1 MRSNYQFRP
10 NSQLDTIIFDLDDT
24 LISWANPKIEWRD
37 YLKPFFGSLHSYL
50 KQQGHEVDEKLLAT
64 TFGRN
69 TRDAW
74 AATRE
79 NEAYIAVSLGGV
91 LARVVEEL
99 EISADAIDVDEL
111 MRCADWRPFPGVD
124 LYPDTHDVLD
134 ELRERGYK
142 IGLITNA
149 FQPMWMRDV
158 ELASYDLIDR
168 LDARITSGDTGFM
181 KPHPAIFWRMLG
193 MLDSEPDRAMY
204 VGDSP
209 AHDVRGANETGLI
222 SVHIDPPHLD
232 KQPKSPIEQPD
243 FTITTLSDL
252 IPVIDKI
259 VNRKS

>member
-10 NSQLDTIIFDLDDT
+10 NTQLDTIIFDLDDT
-24 LISWANPKIEWRD
+24 LISWANPQIEWRD
-37 YLKPFFGSLHSYL
+37 YLKPFFESMEGYLTRQGYHIDGSA
-50 KQQGHEVDEKLLAT
+50 LAIS
-64 TFGRN
+64 FGRN

-74 AATRE
+74 ADTRNHE
-79 NEAYIAVSLGGV
+79 KHIAVSMGGV
-91 LARVVEEL
+91 LYRVLTEL
-99 EISADAIDVDEL
+99 GLDADEIDIDQL

-124 LYPDTHDVLD
+124 LYPDTHAVLD

-149 FQPMWMRDV
+149 FQPMWMRDK
-158 ELASYDLIDR
+158 ELAHYALIDR

-193 MLDSEPDRAMY
+193 LLDSEPDRAMY

-232 KQPKSPIEQPD
+232 KKPESPIETANY
-243 FTITTLSDL
+243 TISALTDLLTIVENLS
-252 IPVIDKI
+252 
-259 VNRKS
+259 S